1 MKTIES
7 AINQVC
13 QHFEQS
19 DLYYGHGSDNAWDE
33 AVFLVLAASE
43 LPLDSDRSVLQ
54 QSLTSEA
61 QQQIEAWVQQRVEQR
76 IPLPYIMQ
84 RAWFMGLEFYVD
96 PRVLIP
102 RSLMGCW
109 LDDHCRPWV
118 EPAQV
123 KHILEVGTGSGCIA
137 IAAAYQFPQAH
148 VDAVDIS
155 DEALAV
161 AKINVGNHQ
170 LDQRVELIKSDC
182 YQQLSPQRYDMIISN
197 PPYVSDEEM
206 VDVPAEYQHEPNLA
220 LRADDDGLAIVIA
233 LLKGAPD
240 YLTDEGVLFMEVG
253 FSDEALIQRYPD
265 APFVW
270 LDTDA
275 ETSGLFVVTREDL
288 VTFLKQERLM
298 DE

>member
-13 QHFEQS
+13 QHFEQAE
-19 DLYYGHGSDNAWDE
+19 LYYGHGSDNAWDE
-33 AVFLVLAASE
+33 AVYLVLAASD
-43 LPLDSDRSVLQ
+43 LPLDSDRSVLEQ
-54 QSLTSEA
+54 PLTTEI
-61 QQQIEAWVQQRVEQR
+61 QQQIESWVQQRVEQR

-109 LDDHCRPWV
+109 LEDHCRPWV
-118 EPAQV
+118 EPDQV

-161 AKINVGNHQ
+161 ATINVENHQ
-170 LDQRVELIKSDC
+170 LDQRVRLVKSDC
-182 YQQLSPQRYDMIISN
+182 YQQLSPQRYDIIISN

-206 VDVPAEYQHEPNLA
+206 VDVPAEYQHEPSLA
-220 LRADDDGLAIVIA
+220 LRADDDGLDIVIR

-240 YLTDEGVLFMEVG
+240 YLTEDGVLFMEVG
-253 FSDEALIQRYPD
+253 FSDEALIARYPD

-288 VTFLKQERLM
+288 VGFLKQERLM

>member
-13 QHFEQS
+13 QHFEQAE
-19 DLYYGHGSDNAWDE
+19 LYYGHGSDNAWDE
-33 AVFLVLAASE
+33 AVYLVLAASD
-43 LPLDSDRSVLQ
+43 LPLDSDRSVLEQ
-54 QSLTSEA
+54 PLTTEI
-61 QQQIEAWVQQRVEQR
+61 QQQIESWVQQRVEQR

-109 LDDHCRPWV
+109 LEDHCRPWV
-118 EPAQV
+118 EPDQV

-161 AKINVGNHQ
+161 ATINVENYQ
-170 LDQRVELIKSDC
+170 LDQRVRLVKSDC
-182 YQQLSPQRYDMIISN
+182 YQQLSPQRYDIIISN

-206 VDVPAEYQHEPNLA
+206 VDVPAEYQHEPSLA
-220 LRADDDGLAIVIA
+220 LRADDDGLDIVIR

-240 YLTDEGVLFMEVG
+240 YLTEDGVLFMEVG
-253 FSDEALIQRYPD
+253 FSDEALIARYPD

-288 VTFLKQERLM
+288 VGFLKQERLM

>member
-13 QHFEQS
+13 QHFEQAE
-19 DLYYGHGSDNAWDE
+19 LYYGHGSDNAWDE
-33 AVFLVLAASE
+33 AVYLVLAASG
-43 LPLDSDRSVLQ
+43 LPLDSDRSVLEQ
-54 QSLTSEA
+54 PLTPEI
-61 QQQIEAWVQQRVEQR
+61 QQQVEAWVQQRVEQR

-109 LDDHCRPWV
+109 LEDHCRPWV
-118 EPAQV
+118 EPDQV
-123 KHILEVGTGSGCIA
+123 QHILEVGTGSGCIA
-137 IAAAYQFPQAH
+137 IAAAYQFPQAQ

-161 AKINVGNHQ
+161 AKVNVESHQ
-170 LDQRVELIKSDC
+170 LEQRVHLVKSDC
-182 YQQLSPQRYDMIISN
+182 YQQLSPQRYDIIISN

-206 VDVPAEYQHEPNLA
+206 ADVPAEYQHEPSLA
-220 LRADDDGLAIVIA
+220 LRADDDGLDIVIR

-240 YLTDEGVLFMEVG
+240 YLTDDGVLFMEVG
-253 FSDEALIQRYPD
+253 FSDEALIARYPD

-275 ETSGLFVVTREDL
+275 DTSGLFVVTREDL